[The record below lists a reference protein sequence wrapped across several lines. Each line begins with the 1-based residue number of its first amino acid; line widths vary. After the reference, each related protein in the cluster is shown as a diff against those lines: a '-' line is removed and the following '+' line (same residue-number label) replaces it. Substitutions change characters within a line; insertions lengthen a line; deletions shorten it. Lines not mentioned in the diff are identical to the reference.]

1 MSAFDVYVTYL
12 AIKAHFTRKNYDY
25 FKYAGRIKTTEE
37 KFLNRN
43 DRYFFEKLSK
53 KMNKQQLE
61 QYFVS
66 NFLATSNF
74 WVGYMDENHFIEWQK
89 RAQSISYLFSSDLDK
104 LLIAEVDLNEALKC
118 KNGRHS
124 TLLKM
129 FFADKIMLETM
140 VLLNRKVKFVKRYDE
155 ILCQDPIWGRVSEL
169 IKRYDPFVKINDH
182 KLKDIIL
189 QKI

>member
-74 WVGYMDENHFIEWQK
+74 WVGYMDEKHFIEWQK

-104 LLIAEVDLNEALKC
+104 LADSFSFY
-118 KNGRHS
+118 H
-124 TLLKM
+124 LL
-129 FFADKIMLETM
+129 
-140 VLLNRKVKFVKRYDE
+140 
-155 ILCQDPIWGRVSEL
+155 
-169 IKRYDPFVKINDH
+169 
-182 KLKDIIL
+182 
-189 QKI
+189 

>member
-25 FKYAGRIKTTEE
+25 FKYAGRIKTSEE
-37 KFLNRN
+37 KFHKRN

-53 KMNKQQLE
+53 KMNKQELE

-74 WVGYMDENHFIEWQK
+74 WVGYMDEKHFIEWQK
-89 RAQSISYLFSSDLDK
+89 KAQSISYLFSSDLDK

-129 FFADKIMLETM
+129 FLADKIMLETM
-140 VLLNRKVKFVKRYDE
+140 VLLNRKVNFVKRYDQ
-155 ILCQDPIWGRVSEL
+155 ILSQDVIWGRISEL
-169 IKRYDPFVKINDH
+169 IKRYDPFVKMNNV

-189 QKI
+189 QKV